1 MRFASSFAMVVVLA
15 AATGCTGDI
24 VGGGGDDDDPTGDGG
39 AASSDAGQAGG
50 IDAAGNTTIDAGP
63 QNQGEPPG
71 LVGITNLHNE
81 VRATVSVAPLTWDDD
96 LAAIAQTWADS
107 CTDNENPIGLVD
119 HNPNRSDNYPGYVGE
134 NIYGSG
140 GTATPEGAVGLW
152 AAEEANYDYD
162 SNTCSGVCGH
172 YTQIVWSTTERV
184 GCGLSNCQGLQYG
197 STIVCNY
204 SPGGNNGNR
213 PY

>member
-1 MRFASSFAMVVVLA
+1 MRFVSALAMVVLLA
-15 AATGCTGDI
+15 AAAGCTGNI
-24 VGGGGDDDDPTGDGG
+24 VGDDDDDPMGSDGG
-39 AASSDAGQAGG
+39 AAG
-50 IDAAGNTTIDAGP
+50 IDASQNASIDAAVDDTIDAGP
-63 QNQGEPPG
+63 QNQGEPAG

-81 VRATVSVAPLTWDDD
+81 VRATVGVPPLTWDDD
-96 LAAIAQTWADS
+96 LAAIAQGWGDS

-119 HNPNRSDNYPGYVGE
+119 HNPGRSDNYPGYVGE

-140 GTATPEGAVGLW
+140 GSATPAGAVGLW